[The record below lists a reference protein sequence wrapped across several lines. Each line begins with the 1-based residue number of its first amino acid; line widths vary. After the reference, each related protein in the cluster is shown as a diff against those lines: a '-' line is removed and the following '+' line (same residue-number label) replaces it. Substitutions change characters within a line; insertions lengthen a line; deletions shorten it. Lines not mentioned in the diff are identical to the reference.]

1 MTPAGKLYLVPTPIG
16 NIEDITKRAENILNL
31 VDIIACEDTRHT
43 GLLLNRLGVKKKLI
57 SYHEHNESQRALTL
71 AKEIK
76 SGASIALVSDA
87 GAPGISDPGYRIVRE
102 AIQNEIDIVPLPGS
116 NSIIPALTAS
126 GLPTDRFFFEGYLP
140 NKSSARQNRLKHLKE
155 LEHTLIFFESPFRVA
170 KCLKDMN
177 ELLGNRPACIAR
189 EISKIHEEFIRGTL
203 NELLEK
209 VGNRKL
215 KGEFVIVVAGHLF
228 DKKSKKN
235 KNDK

>member
-31 VDIIACEDTRHT
+31 VDKIACEDTRHT

-57 SYHEHNESQRALTL
+57 SYHEHNERQRASTL

-76 SGASIALVSDA
+76 SGVSIALVSDA

-140 NKSSARQNRLKHLKE
+140 NKSSARQNRLKQLKE

-170 KCLKDMN
+170 KCLNDMN
-177 ELLGNRPACIAR
+177 EKLGNRSACIAR
-189 EISKIHEEFIRGTL
+189 EISKMHEEFIRGTL

-215 KGEFVIVVAGHLF
+215 KGEFVIVVAGHSF
-228 DKKSKKN
+228 DKKSKK